1 MSKNLKKYIVEVVK
15 STKQKES
22 ILSEGLKFHI
32 NENIPISTNIYR
44 RGSIEYFNLFN
55 EARALYENGD
65 IELHHEIDKMHIQE
79 LEVGKWAMY
88 EGQMVP
94 LDYPFLLED
103 YEFEEDTIAE
113 AEYQGKKV
121 KLGKAGVKRA
131 GNGKAVVFV
140 NSGKKDKKGR
150 IKVKKVTFGSSM
162 PMAMGKSEAHRKRRK
177 SFGDRHKCSEKKDK
191 TKAGYWSCR
200 ATKLFGR
207 NISGW
212 W

>member
-1 MSKNLKKYIVEVVK
+1 MTNDLKKYIIEVVK
-15 STKQKES
+15 NKKNL
-22 ILSEGLKFHI
+22 ISEGLRFHI
-32 NENIPISTNIYR
+32 DENIPISTNIYR
-44 RGSIEYFNLFN
+44 RGSSKYFELFN
-55 EARALYENGD
+55 EARSLYSEGV
-65 IELHHEIDKMHIQE
+65 IELIHEIDKLYIKE
-79 LEVGKWAMY
+79 LEVGKWAYY
-88 EGQMVP
+88 EGEMVP

-103 YEFEEDTIAE
+103 YELEEDTIAE

-121 KLGKAGVKRA
+121 TLGKSGVKRA

-140 NSGKKDKKGR
+140 NSGKKDKNGK

-162 PMAMGKSEAHRKRRK
+162 AMAMGKSEAHKKRRK

-207 NISGW
+207 NIPGW

>member
-1 MSKNLKKYIVEVVK
+1 MSKSLKAYITEVISNKENLM
-15 STKQKES
+15 
-22 ILSEGLKFHI
+22 SEGLRFHI
-32 NENIPISTNIYR
+32 KENIPVSTSVYR
-44 RGSIEYFNLFN
+44 RGSKKYFDLFN
-55 EARALYENGD
+55 EARSLKQEGI
-65 IELHHEIDKMHIQE
+65 IELHHEIDNMYINE
-79 LEVGKWAMY
+79 LEVGKWANY

-103 YEFEEDTIAE
+103 YYLEEDIIAE

-121 KLGKAGVKRA
+121 KLGKAGVKRV
-131 GNGKAVVFV
+131 GKGKAVVYV

-162 PMAMGKSEAHRKRRK
+162 PTAMGDSDAHKKRRK
-177 SFGDRHKCSEKKDK
+177 SFGERHKCSQKKDK

-207 NISGW
+207 NIPGW